1 MRASQPTGGP
11 VGATVAS
18 SVLDSAPDASRSFVD
33 RYLAG
38 ELDALFDRPAKD
50 PARGFDRPPLEDPG
64 GLADALAAQ
73 ARRRGD
79 RPEQLEAIERLRDPA
94 TRAVVTG
101 QQAGLLLGPMFTL
114 SKAWTAVRLA
124 QCADRP
130 DRPVVAVFW
139 VASQDHDAAEID
151 HAFLLGPDERL
162 RRTSLPFAADVPAG
176 RAEWR
181 DGWTSRL
188 SRELAEIY
196 GDTPQ
201 AREATDLLR
210 RASAAGGSV
219 AEVFSRL
226 VSDVLGETGLIVLD
240 PMQPEVAARFAPLL
254 KRDLDDPTVGPAG
267 IREAGETLR
276 GMGLRPQ
283 LGRADDATNLFV
295 QEGGGPR
302 RLLRFD
308 GSAFHLDGRPE
319 RRLRASELKAWLD
332 ADPLAITPAAGLR
345 PVVQDALLPT
355 AQVVVGPGELRYF
368 AQLRGVYRHHGVPMP
383 SVRPRAHATVLE
395 PPVARIL
402 ARHGLDAAT
411 FAAAPDAALR
421 ERVLAVTGEAER
433 FDRAARRLEEEGE
446 VLIEATAGLDPTLE
460 GAVRRS
466 RATLERTLRRLRVK
480 ASDALTR
487 REGILAEQ
495 FARLEA
501 HLLPDGR
508 PQERVLSPF
517 SFFAKFG
524 VAPVIDRLATLE
536 PQGHQ
541 EIDIDPR

>member
-1 MRASQPTGGP
+1 
-11 VGATVAS
+11 
-18 SVLDSAPDASRSFVD
+18 VLDSAPDAARSFVD

-38 ELDALFDRPAKD
+38 ELDTLFERPAGDPAGGFDRPALD
-50 PARGFDRPPLEDPG
+50 DPG

-94 TRAVVTG
+94 ARAVVTG
-101 QQAGLLLGPMFTL
+101 QQAGLLLGPLFTL
-114 SKAWTAVRLA
+114 SKARTAIRLA
-124 QCADRP
+124 QRADRA

-162 RRTSLPFAADVPAG
+162 HRTALPFPADVPSG
-176 RAEWR
+176 RADWR
-181 DGWTSRL
+181 DGWTARL
-188 SRELAEIY
+188 VDELAAIY

-201 AREATDLLR
+201 VRDASDLLR
-210 RASAAGGSV
+210 RASAPGGSV
-219 AEVFSRL
+219 AEVFARL
-226 VSDVLGETGLIVLD
+226 VSEVLGEAGLIVLD

-319 RRLRASELKAWLD
+319 RRLHASDLRAWLD
-332 ADPLAITPAAGLR
+332 ADPLSITPAAGLR

-383 SVRPRAHATVLE
+383 SVRPRAHATLLE

-402 ARHGLDAAT
+402 ARHGLDAAS
-411 FAAAPDAALR
+411 FAAGPDVALR
-421 ERVLAVTGEAER
+421 ERVLAVAGEAER
-433 FDRAARRLEEEGE
+433 FDRAAHRLEAEIAE
-446 VLIEATAGLDPTLE
+446 LIEATAGLDPTLE

-480 ASDALTR
+480 AGDALAR
-487 REGILAEQ
+487 REGVTAEQ

-508 PQERVLSPF
+508 PQERALSPF

-524 VAPVIDRLATLE
+524 VAPVMARLATLE
-536 PQGHQ
+536 PEGRQ
-541 EIDIDPR
+541 EIAIDPR